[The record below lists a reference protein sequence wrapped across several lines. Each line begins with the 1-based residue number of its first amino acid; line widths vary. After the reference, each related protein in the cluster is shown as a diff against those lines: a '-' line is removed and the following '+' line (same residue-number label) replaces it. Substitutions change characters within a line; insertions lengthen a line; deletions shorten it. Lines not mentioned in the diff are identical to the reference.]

1 MNTTPIPAFS
11 SARRQ
16 RGAALYVAMIMIIL
30 LAMIG
35 IVGMQ
40 VAGLQERMASN
51 YLNTN
56 LAFQNAEAEVRI
68 RECYLEG
75 VVNRTGACAP
85 AAVDVS
91 KVCDDGF
98 DPTAWAAAKSVDVP
112 QASRVNV
119 REIGRCIS
127 GNSSLGMGERPVS
140 EDPNPVFQI
149 SVYATND
156 AATANAAVDTIFRP

>member
-1 MNTTPIPAFS
+1 MSHSSILPLR

-16 RGAALYVAMIMIIL
+16 QGAALYVAMIMIIL

-51 YLNTN
+51 YLNVN
-56 LAFQNAEAEVRI
+56 LAFQNAEAEVRQV
-68 RECYLEG
+68 ECYLKD
-75 VVNRTGACAP
+75 NSACT
-85 AAVDVS
+85 AVASRVQASLNSNPFDES
-91 KVCDDGF
+91 F

-112 QASRVNV
+112 QADRLYV
-119 REIGRCIS
+119 RDITDRIS
-127 GNSSLGMGERPVS
+127 GNASLDMGTRPES
-140 EDPNPVFQI
+140 EKIKVFQI
-149 SVYATND
+149 TVYATND

>member
-1 MNTTPIPAFS
+1 MSRS
-11 SARRQ
+11 SILLPRSPRRQ
-16 RGAALYVAMIMIIL
+16 QGAALYVAMIMIIL

-51 YLNTN
+51 YLNVN
-56 LAFQNAEAEVRI
+56 LAFQNAEAEVRQ
-68 RECYLEG
+68 RECFVEG
-75 VVNRTGACAP
+75 VVNRSGACSA
-85 AAVDVS
+85 AAVDIN

-98 DPTAWAAAKSVDVP
+98 DPTTWAAAKSVDVP
-112 QASRVNV
+112 QAGRVNI
-119 REIGRCIS
+119 REIGPCIS
-127 GNSSLGMGERPVS
+127 GNASLDMGTAPVN

-156 AATANAAVDTIFRP
+156 AATANAAVDTMSRR

>member
-1 MNTTPIPAFS
+1 MTRPRTQPLQSPA
-11 SARRQ
+11 RQ
-16 RGAALYVAMIMIIL
+16 SGAALYVAMIMIIL

-56 LAFQNAEAEVRI
+56 LAFQNAEAEVRV
-68 RECYLEG
+68 RECYIEG
-75 VVNRTGACAP
+75 VVNRTGACP
-85 AAVDVS
+85 AAIVDVN

-98 DPTAWAAAKSVDVP
+98 DPTLWAAQKSVDVP
-112 QASRVNV
+112 QAGRVNV
-119 REIGRCIS
+119 REIGPCIS
-127 GNSSLGMGERPVS
+127 GNSNLAMGERPTS

-149 SVYATND
+149 TVYATND